1 MSARTATRAKA
12 TGSRTKAAA
21 GRKAAKKHPAWGKI
35 LFITLAL
42 AALGAAWRYTPLADY
57 LTLDR
62 VNRVA
67 RVVKETPWAPI
78 ALIIAYTP
86 AAVLMFPRPLLTL
99 VAIIA
104 FGLWAGIAYAA
115 AGILLAAMV
124 LYFVGRRMKYGTI
137 RKLAGEKLEP
147 VRRVLRNHGIVA
159 IFALNMVPAP
169 PFAVQGAMAGA
180 FKVPVWHYVA
190 GSILGMAPS
199 LLAWTVFGGQIV
211 RALRDPSEIRWW
223 VIALVIALFSL
234 FTWLTRRWFARHA
247 AEGA

>member
-1 MSARTATRAKA
+1 MSRGRASKTN
-12 TGSRTKAAA
+12 TGKGQQRSRKS
-21 GRKAAKKHPAWGKI
+21 PAWGKI

-57 LTLDR
+57 LTLDKI
-62 VNRVA
+62 NRVA

-78 ALIIAYTP
+78 ALIAAYTP

-115 AGILLAAMV
+115 GGILLAALV
-124 LYFVGRRMKYGTI
+124 LYFVGRGMKYERI
-137 RKLAGEKLEP
+137 RRLAGEKLEP
-147 VRRVLRNHGIVA
+147 VRRVLRNHGIMA

-180 FKVPVWHYVA
+180 FRVPVWHYVI
-190 GSILGMAPS
+190 GSILGMAPG
-199 LLAWTVFGGQIV
+199 LLAWTVFGGQVV
-211 RALRDPSEIRWW
+211 RALRDPSEIHWW
-223 VIALVIALFSL
+223 VIALVIALLSL
-234 FTWLTRRWFARHA
+234 FTWLTRRWFARHS
-247 AEGA
+247 AEGG